1 LAQIDESGQLLAA
14 CDEEYFDEIYL
25 ERLIRYWALTRYRYH
40 TGVPNYMCFLQNYS
54 KFDYFP
60 A

>member
-25 ERLIRYWALTRYRYH
+25 ERLIR
-40 TGVPNYMCFLQNYS
+40 
-54 KFDYFP
+54 
-60 A
+60 